1 MMIAMAVKNEKR
13 GRLGKMQFPVCLFL
27 IVSYIKKLFCLGR
40 IAKPLIFAEENN

>member
-13 GRLGKMQFPVCLFL
+13 GGLGENAIPCLPFL

-40 IAKPLIFAEENN
+40 IAKPIIFAEENN